1 MKQMDDKYRDPLDLR
16 MMGYSIQEIA
26 EILEITPQNAKVRLH
41 RARQM
46 ILKEMEAQDESAGNR
61 EIRISPD
68 ALIALVVAEAEDRE
82 LSAHAESGRDERGL
96 PSFGRISEEDGQAA
110 PSRPNG
116 NRNVKVPGAL
126 QSGCSWWPRRS

>member
-46 ILKEMEAQDESAGNR
+46 IL
-61 EIRISPD
+61 
-68 ALIALVVAEAEDRE
+68 
-82 LSAHAESGRDERGL
+82 
-96 PSFGRISEEDGQAA
+96 
-110 PSRPNG
+110 
-116 NRNVKVPGAL
+116 
-126 QSGCSWWPRRS
+126 

>member
-1 MKQMDDKYRDPLDLR
+1 MNQ
-16 MMGYSIQEIA
+16 QE
-26 EILEITPQNAKVRLH
+26 
-41 RARQM
+41 
-46 ILKEMEAQDESAGNR
+46 NR

-82 LSAHAESGRDERGL
+82 LSAM
-96 PSFGRISEEDGQAA
+96 PSLEEMNAA
-110 PSRPNG
+110 FPSILRKNFRRRWTGCSSRPNG